1 MGFVARGHHG
11 GAAVVIAGLVTYGLL
26 GRFSYVW
33 IAVALVLISAGMRVV
48 MITASVNVMSGLAP
62 QR

>member
-33 IAVALVLISAGMRVV
+33 IAVALVLISGACG
-48 MITASVNVMSGLAP
+48 SS
-62 QR
+62 